1 MVDVFTRAQR
11 SAVMARVLGRNTS
24 PERDVRRALHW
35 LGYRFRLSPQRLP
48 GRPDVVLTKHRI
60 VVFVHGCFWHQHA
73 GCKSAARPESNKEY
87 WNAKLDRNVARDRR
101 NATILRKSGWR
112 VVVIWE
118 CRIREARDL
127 TAYVDR
133 RVGHRM

>member
-48 GRPDVVLTKHRI
+48 GRPDVVL
-60 VVFVHGCFWHQHA
+60 
-73 GCKSAARPESNKEY
+73 
-87 WNAKLDRNVARDRR
+87 
-101 NATILRKSGWR
+101 
-112 VVVIWE
+112 
-118 CRIREARDL
+118 
-127 TAYVDR
+127 
-133 RVGHRM
+133 